1 NALELLRLDVPSIA
15 DPRSEK
21 VVLRCEYDLG
31 GEELYSV
38 KWYKDGMEF
47 FRYMP
52 SYVPYGRDFPVDGV
66 IVDTKRSDSRQ
77 VTLLGQSS
85 APEGKINLAG
95 SYGCEVSSEGPS
107 FLTTYKEA
115 NMSVGVL
122 PKRAPVLEGLRPNYQ
137 VGEYLAAECT
147 SAPSHP
153 PAKLAFF
160 LNDKEVSKAQIKVLP
175 TLGLE
180 DKIVAS
186 SRLGFSIRL
195 ERHHFPGGTLS
206 LICRSTLPGISVAK
220 PLETEVTATL
230 AASNQRLAQEPP
242 RSAGPTTWGSF
253 SWTLAGLAFLSVH
266 LIHV

>member
-1 NALELLRLDVPSIA
+1 MANFGGVGLRDVFPTYWSFIQQYYGYA
-15 DPRSEK
+15 DS
-21 VVLRCEYDLG
+21 
-31 GEELYSV
+31 
-38 KWYKDGMEF
+38 F
-47 FRYMP
+47 
-52 SYVPYGRDFPVDGV
+52 
-66 IVDTKRSDSRQ
+66 SR
-77 VTLLGQSS
+77 
-85 APEGKINLAG
+85 KINLAG

-230 AASNQRLAQEPP
+230 AASNQRLAQV
-242 RSAGPTTWGSF
+242 GGSNNLGILLLDSGRPCVSF
-253 SWTLAGLAFLSVH
+253 RAPDSRVN
-266 LIHV
+266 